1 MDSISLR
8 FCFPSYRVCFPI
20 SRCYIKYSTFLP
32 IDNYSCR
39 CPKSLFELLLKAKFH
54 HLVLCSTHVLF
65 IFSTTCHPTPPPHSV
80 GYTRPTYH
88 FGDTDFLQFM
98 KTQNVIILCAPS
110 SILKRQSMLLSFL
123 EKYVHHYHFHS
134 FSKVYHHLFF
144 SILVMATQ
152 LFHHFLVTNDF
163 LTQMSEM
170 PQISSPMPL
179 WNLSFSFSSHT
190 FLPCLFNSP

>member
-98 KTQNVIILCAPS
+98 KTQNVIILCAPFLS
-110 SILKRQSMLLSFL
+110 VSLCFFLFWKNMSTTTISILFPKSTT
-123 EKYVHHYHFHS
+123 
-134 FSKVYHHLFF
+134 
-144 SILVMATQ
+144 IC
-152 LFHHFLVTNDF
+152 
-163 LTQMSEM
+163 
-170 PQISSPMPL
+170 SSP
-179 WNLSFSFSSHT
+179 
-190 FLPCLFNSP
+190 FL